1 MSVESERTEEKETEK
16 SKTETAEKPI
26 PGDSLKIRI
35 DNRKDS
41 MNTAWKKRLSFFVAA
56 GQMTV
61 TNYIMQS
68 VLAILIFKAGVYE
81 QLGTVASFSLCICM
95 CLLQVYYSK
104 WWLSHFKSGPL
115 ELLWRKLM
123 SVQLHRETIYKPR
136 GLAGLSRAVEETTFK
151 GISFMRQNAFVNELQ
166 QKEIKEK

>member
-1 MSVESERTEEKETEK
+1 MQGL
-16 SKTETAEKPI
+16 
-26 PGDSLKIRI
+26 PGLPCHILHGSALQCYCYHYWRSRQKL
-35 DNRKDS
+35 
-41 MNTAWKKRLSFFVAA
+41 TWKKRLSFFVAA

-123 SVQLHRETIYKPR
+123 SVQLHRETIFKPR